1 MERHKMSDVSHGA
14 EEESILQK
22 RIRARIQQ
30 LGTNPRAVSDKAELG
45 PTAVRD
51 ILDGRSRSPRQI
63 TLKKIARALNCDLA
77 YLTGDSTSVG
87 GATSAKIST
96 APVIGDVRAGIWME
110 ADEFSAEVDISELDQ
125 VPCVSDL
132 DYPSVQQIAFRIVG
146 DSINQICPDGGYAI
160 CLLWSELGVEPASG
174 MFVVAERN
182 RHGLYETTIKQ
193 LMGGPG
199 DWRLEPRSTN
209 PDYKTITFP
218 SDSDDEEVRIIALVR
233 RFVTPTLTW

>member
-1 MERHKMSDVSHGA
+1 MSDDSHVD
-14 EEESILQK
+14 ENETILQK
-22 RIRARIQQ
+22 RLRARIAQ

-63 TLKKIARALNCDLA
+63 TLKKIARALNCDLS
-77 YLTGDSTSVG
+77 YLTGDTQSVG
-87 GATSAKIST
+87 GSSTAKIKT

-110 ADEFSAEVDISELDQ
+110 ADEFSAGVDLSELEQ
-125 VPCVSDL
+125 VPCVTDL
-132 DYPSVQQIAFRIVG
+132 DYPSVQQIAFRVVG
-146 DSINQICPDGGYAI
+146 DSINQICPDGGFAI
-160 CLLWSELGVEPASG
+160 CLLWSELGVEPAPG

-193 LMGGPG
+193 LEGQPG
-199 DWRLEPRSTN
+199 DWRLLPRSTN